1 MKTILLMAGVALL
14 LAVTP
19 VRAED
24 DDDDLKA
31 AQHDLQSARDHL
43 KAAKHDYAGH
53 RKDALDLVQR
63 ALGQVDQGLKLGKTR
78 DARDEK
84 KVNQLEQREKH
95 LENRVQKL
103 EQ

>member
-1 MKTILLMAGVALL
+1 MKTILLVAGVALL
-14 LAVTP
+14 FAVAP

-24 DDDDLKA
+24 DDDMKA

-43 KAAKHDYAGH
+43 KAAKHDYEGH

-63 ALGQVDQGLKLGKTR
+63 ALGQVDQGLKLGNRR
-78 DARDEK
+78 DAREEK
-84 KVNQLEQREKH
+84 KVNELQQREKH
-95 LENRVQKL
+95 LENRIQKL